1 MKLTKFQGLMLI
13 VSETGMEAGQPD
25 EGRSARGRRVMWVIC
40 SPHGSHCQTTF
51 NSASISLRF
60 SMWRLVYNST
70 FSKTDCPHFSPHKVC
85 RKPRL
90 PVDVGTMT
98 LFRILPF
105 TERYFAG
112 NSDRSFAL
120 SAQREREVASVVGSK
135 NERWKRGEA
144 TFIVVSY
151 SDSERGKRRCLVP
164 STRPAACC
172 PNIRVQVKV
181 VSGGSQSG

>member
-1 MKLTKFQGLMLI
+1 MLI

-40 SPHGSHCQTTF
+40 SPHGSHCQPTF

-70 FSKTDCPHFSPHKVC
+70 FQKTDRPHFPPHKVC

-120 SAQREREVASVVGSK
+120 SAERERLLRLQGGRMK
-135 NERWKRGEA
+135 DGKEA

-164 STRPAACC
+164 GRPAACC

>member
-40 SPHGSHCQTTF
+40 SPHGSHCQPTF

-70 FSKTDCPHFSPHKVC
+70 FQKTDRPHFPPHKVC

-120 SAQREREVASVVGSK
+120 SAERERLLRLQGGRMKDGKEVRPLLLWFLTQTRS
-135 NERWKRGEA
+135 GE
-144 TFIVVSY
+144 
-151 SDSERGKRRCLVP
+151 K
-164 STRPAACC
+164 
-172 PNIRVQVKV
+172 
-181 VSGGSQSG
+181 GGA